1 MNNNSHFWA
10 WIQLFVIL
18 AISSIILYELLQF
31 TMVSIPLILGLVT
44 FYALNPIVNILI
56 SKGMSRSLSVMIV
69 FLFSSAVTIVLLIIV
84 PQWFYQ
90 ELITIK
96 EKFPN
101 ILHSTNNFIVSAES
115 WINNKLPAGMA
126 EVNSMEYLK
135 KGINKIAPYVFYNI
149 PTLISS
155 LIMIIALTP
164 VFAFFFL
171 KDSKEF
177 KKFFLDVTPNKYF
190 EMAAVMMDKVND
202 KVGNYIVGRLI
213 EAVAVGI
220 TVFIPTFFYGIQGA
234 FLISFIVATTNIVP
248 YIGPVAGT
256 VIAAVLGL
264 AAVQTSF
271 TPIYIIISACGFA
284 QLLDAA
290 ILSPI
295 IVGKSMSLH
304 PIIVFLTFII
314 AAKIAGVL
322 GLVVGVPIVATYV
335 IILQEF
341 RRALKYFSPI

>member
-1 MNNNSHFWA
+1 
-10 WIQLFVIL
+10 
-18 AISSIILYELLQF
+18 
-31 TMVSIPLILGLVT
+31 
-44 FYALNPIVNILI
+44 
-56 SKGMSRSLSVMIV
+56 
-69 FLFSSAVTIVLLIIV
+69 
-84 PQWFYQ
+84 
-90 ELITIK
+90 
-96 EKFPN
+96 
-101 ILHSTNNFIVSAES
+101 
-115 WINNKLPAGMA
+115 MA

-190 EMAAVMMDKVND
+190 EMAAVMMDKVNG

-256 VIAAVLGL
+256 VIGAVLGL